1 MPSCQE
7 MYSQQYTIF
16 KVLDAMLQ
24 TARGRKYRS
33 NTIPDMRKKVLE
45 QWETFCRNDEAL
57 KKRDDKNENDPYYK
71 EKAYEIA
78 QKMKEDIW
86 KILND
91 AEAEESHTVKIS
103 PQQGDSSPQEHSL
116 NAPQLSFKLME
127 IGEVTNE
134 NHNKLARSLE
144 NQFNSN
150 VAELNSMIK
159 LVETKKDK
167 IYLTKLLERL
177 EVQMNRLLDI
187 RSEMAREGAGND
199 FTEDQW
205 EQSGEDFNKAQM
217 QITELLT
224 SLEAAQRKSVMVEK
238 IKIPE
243 FSGRREDWNSFYE
256 LFRTLV
262 HEDKN
267 DSDQEK
273 LFRLRSALKG
283 DALQIIQN
291 MPLTSSAYE
300 GALEALRKR
309 YDNKRTLFTH
319 YVDSLLDVPKIN
331 GSSVHSIKK
340 LLDTAIESIEG
351 IKSMNL
357 KLGDAYPIL
366 AHIIVRKL
374 DKETL
379 LQYEQTIQKCT
390 EIQDINDVLKF
401 LEQRYQTLNSV
412 WSIDDGD
419 KQRFKRQYSFEVA
432 ATNSEEN
439 QIKCGYCKS
448 FGHKIHQCQQY
459 KTLTVKERVHDSTE
473 AQLHGFA
480 DASEKAY
487 AAVVYVKVN
496 GVVQLVAAKSK
507 VNPIKNR
514 KTLPKLELCAANL
527 LAKLMTK
534 VMKILSIEANVFMW
548 SDSSIALSWIRNS
561 SSKDRFIRTRVKE
574 IQQWVPAAKWQYV
587 KSKENPADMGS
598 RGISADKLPE
608 NNLWW
613 NGPSWLMRD
622 EESWDTKEPVYV
634 NVAVTNANSGPNY
647 FNHMVK
653 DYSSFTRLKRVIAY
667 VLRYIAKLRG
677 KNFPDYLTVEELRA
691 AEMFLIKGHQQ
702 QEFPEIV
709 TRLKNNTP
717 IDHKHKLASL
727 NPFLDENGVLRVGGR
742 LQLASLAYNRKHP
755 IILNKSELSD
765 LIIKDAHVKTLHGG
779 NRIVEHLL
787 KRKFWIIGL
796 KNNVKRLNRGCVKCI
811 RYKREKQCQLMGM
824 LPEYRVN
831 VSAPFTHC
839 GVDYAG
845 PIYMKCSNGRGQ
857 KTYKGYIAVFI
868 CMTTKAIHLEPVS
881 SLTSEAFLAALKRL
895 FARRGKSSHIYSDNG
910 TNFVGTV
917 KHLDRDL
924 KAAMKENNAL
934 APILATE
941 GVQWHFIP
949 PASPHFGGIWEA
961 AVKSMKYHLRRVI
974 GESKLTFEE
983 MSTLLYQIEAVL
995 NSRPLY
1001 NMDDNA
1007 GEVEVLTPGHFL
1019 IGRPLISYPETSDE
1033 HKITALDRWKQVQK
1047 MKNCFWKQWKSNYLE
1062 TLQQRYK
1069 WKTEKKNIQRGQ
1081 VVIVKNEE
1089 THPGRWPLGKV
1100 EDVHPGP
1107 DGLVRVATLKT
1118 QAGLIKRSVNKLCP
1132 LEGVKTDEKRDSS
1145 NGKRTGNLAGY
1156 LVLLLLALTQV
1167 KPTVADSL
1175 TNITELQESTAL
1187 YLDQVGSVNVVAS
1200 KWNMIIVFNML
1211 PFLNPWRNARP
1222 C

>member
-1 MPSCQE
+1 
-7 MYSQQYTIF
+7 
-16 KVLDAMLQ
+16 
-24 TARGRKYRS
+24 
-33 NTIPDMRKKVLE
+33 
-45 QWETFCRNDEAL
+45 
-57 KKRDDKNENDPYYK
+57 
-71 EKAYEIA
+71 
-78 QKMKEDIW
+78 
-86 KILND
+86 
-91 AEAEESHTVKIS
+91 
-103 PQQGDSSPQEHSL
+103 
-116 NAPQLSFKLME
+116 
-127 IGEVTNE
+127 
-134 NHNKLARSLE
+134 
-144 NQFNSN
+144 
-150 VAELNSMIK
+150 
-159 LVETKKDK
+159 
-167 IYLTKLLERL
+167 
-177 EVQMNRLLDI
+177 
-187 RSEMAREGAGND
+187 MAREGAGND

-267 DSDQEK
+267 ASDQEK

-459 KTLTVKERVHDSTE
+459 KTLTVKERIDWVRRNELCTNCLNHKATRRCISKTNCFMCNGRHHTSLHIEKSASGGNKGKSTFTTIKEMHHVLIATAQIRVKSKQNEYITLRALIDPCAQASSISEEAVQILQLPKQRTDVTLHGLGGAVVGKAKSKVIIEVKPRFLSDFAVNIEAVVLPELASVQQDPTCEYDIDKWENFTLADPDFTSSDRIDVLIGSDVYHEILQDGIHKKDSILAQRTKLGWILSGPTTEKKGSSKKIVATTTLERFWEIEEVSDNQAVTEDDFCISNYGSTTSLANDGRFMVRLPFREDVELGDSRKRAMARFLNIEKKLCANPELKMEYQQFMEEYISMGHMERVEPEIRGKYYLPHQAVIRESSITTKVRVVFDASSKTSNGRSLNDILYAGPRLQRDIFDILTKWRKHQFVISADVEKMYRQIWVHKDDQEYQYVLWRSSSESPVEQYRLTTVTYGTACAPFLALKTLDEIGSQCEDKDIGAIIQNDFYMDDLLTGADSISRCKELQEKINKHLAKYGFKLRKWISNDSDVLKNIDAKRENDVLHIEEDDCLKTLGLKWYPASDTFGFTTQLYNEQRITKRKALSYLAKIFDPLGWLTPITITAKLFIQQLWVMDIGWDNVLIEELNKQWRGFTSKLNSLISIRIPRWLHVSSSTE

-702 QEFPEIV
+702 QEFAEIV
-709 TRLKNNTP
+709 TRLKIIRRLITNT
-717 IDHKHKLASL
+717 SW
-727 NPFLDENGVLRVGGR
+727 
-742 LQLASLAYNRKHP
+742 
-755 IILNKSELSD
+755 
-765 LIIKDAHVKTLHGG
+765 LH
-779 NRIVEHLL
+779 
-787 KRKFWIIGL
+787 
-796 KNNVKRLNRGCVKCI
+796 
-811 RYKREKQCQLMGM
+811 
-824 LPEYRVN
+824 
-831 VSAPFTHC
+831 
-839 GVDYAG
+839 
-845 PIYMKCSNGRGQ
+845 
-857 KTYKGYIAVFI
+857 
-868 CMTTKAIHLEPVS
+868 
-881 SLTSEAFLAALKRL
+881 
-895 FARRGKSSHIYSDNG
+895 
-910 TNFVGTV
+910 
-917 KHLDRDL
+917 
-924 KAAMKENNAL
+924 
-934 APILATE
+934 
-941 GVQWHFIP
+941 
-949 PASPHFGGIWEA
+949 
-961 AVKSMKYHLRRVI
+961 
-974 GESKLTFEE
+974 
-983 MSTLLYQIEAVL
+983 
-995 NSRPLY
+995 
-1001 NMDDNA
+1001 
-1007 GEVEVLTPGHFL
+1007 
-1019 IGRPLISYPETSDE
+1019 
-1033 HKITALDRWKQVQK
+1033 
-1047 MKNCFWKQWKSNYLE
+1047 
-1062 TLQQRYK
+1062 
-1069 WKTEKKNIQRGQ
+1069 
-1081 VVIVKNEE
+1081 
-1089 THPGRWPLGKV
+1089 
-1100 EDVHPGP
+1100 
-1107 DGLVRVATLKT
+1107 
-1118 QAGLIKRSVNKLCP
+1118 
-1132 LEGVKTDEKRDSS
+1132 
-1145 NGKRTGNLAGY
+1145 
-1156 LVLLLLALTQV
+1156 
-1167 KPTVADSL
+1167 
-1175 TNITELQESTAL
+1175 
-1187 YLDQVGSVNVVAS
+1187 
-1200 KWNMIIVFNML
+1200 
-1211 PFLNPWRNARP
+1211 
-1222 C
+1222 